1 MKKKVITVF
10 LLALFVSLTACSGGS
25 DESTQKT
32 GTSDSS
38 SGVSFIDYDPAD
50 YVQLGEY
57 KGIDVVLDG
66 DYSTD
71 DEAFNKHMEEII
83 AESAGYEKDPDAVE
97 IKEDSIVNLDYMGI
111 KDGEAF
117 DGGTAEDQTID
128 VANNCAVG
136 GSGYIDGFT
145 SGLVGHKVGETVDC
159 DVTFPENYGSK
170 DLAGQQVI
178 FRFTINYICKPGMTL
193 DQLTDEYV
201 SENLGSSS
209 VDEYLKAERE
219 AFESDMKQAKESAL
233 RDAVM
238 DKVVAGSKINSY
250 PEDVI
255 NARMD
260 QYIDSYKEYASDGD
274 VEKYIKENLGV
285 SMDEFKKQMRG
296 QVEESLD
303 YEMVFLAVAEKEGLE
318 DDDEGFESYVKETM
332 DRYGATDRESY
343 LKNYGADA
351 KDGEAYLR
359 RIYRCN
365 RAVDFCI
372 ENVGK
377 VTP

>member
-1 MKKKVITVF
+1 MKKKVITV
-10 LLALFVSLTACSGGS
+10 LMLALAVSLTACSGGS
-25 DESTQKT
+25 DESDK
-32 GTSDSS
+32 GSDTTAA
-38 SGVSFIDYDPAD
+38 VSFVDYDPAD
-50 YVQLGEY
+50 HVVLGEY
-57 KGIDVVLDG
+57 KGIDVVLDE

-71 DEAFNKHMEEII
+71 DEAFNKHVEKLI

-193 DQLTDEYV
+193 DDLTDEYV
-201 SENLGSSS
+201 SENLGASS
-209 VDEYLKAERE
+209 VEEYLKSERE
-219 AFESDMKQAKESAL
+219 SFENDMNQAREGSL
-233 RDAVM
+233 RNAVM
-238 DKVVAGSKINSY
+238 DKVVANAKINSY

-255 NARMD
+255 EARMN
-260 QYIDSYKEYASDGD
+260 QYIESYKDYTSDGD

-285 SMDEFKKQMRG
+285 TIDEFKKEMRS

-303 YEMVFLAVAEKEGLE
+303 YEMVFLAIADKEGFE
-318 DDDEGFESYVKETM
+318 ADDEGFDSYVEETM
-332 DRYGATDRESY
+332 ANYGATDRDSY
-343 LKNYGADA
+343 YKNYGADA
-351 KDGEAYLR
+351 KDGEAYLK

-365 RAVDFCI
+365 RAVDYCI

-377 VTP
+377 VTSK